1 MPYLTGVGYASWQSL
16 ISTHAN
22 LLGSAWARISA
33 QRRSQRW
40 TPLPSHVSYH
50 SCWKLITAL
59 NLLENDGQVGVWRG
73 GPYRL
78 FPAGNTEG
86 QCHSGVVQWQSAVC
100 DRNDWTR
107 TGTCLWRLHGAES
120 RPGAYTI
127 TRGVRIIYPVGWR
140 HPNSQR
146 SLPVG
151 RICSQH
157 EVCYSWLRLDHI
169 RCQGQPTDI
178 TNWWLYLIL
187 GLVITCN
194 LWGQYSYRG
203 VFIHEEQV
211 DTIFWHH
218 KIFVTIQ

>member
-1 MPYLTGVGYASWQSL
+1 MNTIALTRLLPQLLKTDNGSEFAGKWWASW
-16 ISTHAN
+16 
-22 LLGSAWARISA
+22 
-33 QRRSQRW
+33 
-40 TPLPSHVSYH
+40 
-50 SCWKLITAL
+50 CM
-59 NLLENDGQVGVWRG
+59 RG